1 MAQSNSEKHKF
12 PFTHV
17 CPVKKC
23 NKVYFNV
30 RQCDEHVVTKHPRT
44 NEARTAALRLTH
56 AMRQALE
63 KNTNIQNSN
72 AERSNQAG
80 EGSRAA
86 SNPSPEST
94 SSTKLSLR
102 EKLDRFMVQ
111 KIELRDA
118 LRKQGAHEDFEAIE
132 CTNTLITKGVN
143 RQQQRQTYVG
153 DINLKRQKCG
163 QVRRSIQKKTNPATN
178 FKRGVDFVGLKIRAS
193 WLNRMCEVQPGFQ
206 TVKTIE
212 CRSYPPTSKLRI
224 GDTFYLLC
232 SGEVWACATLDGVRV
247 YRSPAEF
254 KEDTASHHITKT
266 TCDHSGPK
274 SYESFMRAFNRGCKV
289 VFGYVLSQVKFF
301 SPRPRSA
308 QLFAVGDRVVN
319 VPHFFGQRYG
329 KTFATCFF
337 PKLHDLE

>member
-1 MAQSNSEKHKF
+1 M
-12 PFTHV
+12 
-17 CPVKKC
+17 
-23 NKVYFNV
+23 

-80 EGSRAA
+80 GENRVA

-102 EKLDRFMVQ
+102 EKLHRFMVQ

-118 LRKQGAHEDFEAIE
+118 LRKQSAHEDCEAIE
-132 CTNTLITKGVN
+132 CTNNLITKSVN
-143 RQQQRQTYVG
+143 RQQQRKTYVG
-153 DINLKRQKCG
+153 DINLKRLKCG
-163 QVRRSIQKKTNPATN
+163 QVRRSIQKKKNPATN
-178 FKRGVDFVGLKIRAS
+178 LNRGVNFVGLKIRAS
-193 WLNRMCEVQPGFQ
+193 WLNHMCEVQPGFQ

-247 YRSPAEF
+247 YKSPAEF
-254 KEDTASHHITKT
+254 KEDTESHHITKN

-274 SYESFMRAFNRGCKV
+274 SYESFMRAFNRGYKV
-289 VFGYVLSQVKFF
+289 VFGYVLSQVTFF

-319 VPHFFGQRYG
+319 VPHFLVSDTGRLLPHAFSRNCMIWNENSNDVRLYR
-329 KTFATCFF
+329 
-337 PKLHDLE
+337 LNV